1 MDVMKTRL
9 LSWGVA
15 ALAGLAMVGCN
26 PPEPA
31 AGGAGTT
38 TPTASDKKV
47 KIAVSIPTATHGWT
61 AGVVYWA
68 NETAKELGGEAEIT
82 VVTSETASDQAKKLE
97 TIATQGYD
105 ALVILSF
112 EPDVVTPIVKANRDS
127 FGYIV
132 SVDRGLT
139 EPIADVWMRGDNK
152 KFGSE
157 AATFMAEKLGGKGS
171 ILVFRGIAG
180 PVDDDRVAGFQD
192 VMKGFPDIK
201 ILDMQHGDWS
211 RDKSFSVAQNLL
223 VKHAKVD
230 AIWAADDD
238 MALGVEKALQEAG
251 RKGVWMVGGGGMKDV
266 VKRVMDGDELFPATV
281 TYSPKMIA
289 DAIKRC
295 VADLKAGKKS
305 GSAQV
310 DEVLPVDLVKPDTAK
325 DHYFPDAAY

>member
-1 MDVMKTRL
+1 MDLMKTRL

-15 ALAGLAMVGCN
+15 ALAGLAMVACN
-26 PPEPA
+26 PPTPDTGGTTPEPA
-31 AGGAGTT
+31 TT
-38 TPTASDKKV
+38 AKKP

-68 NETAKELGGEAEIT
+68 NETAKELGGDADIT

-97 TIATQGYD
+97 TLATQGYD

-139 EPIADVWMRGDNK
+139 DPIADVWMRGDNK

-211 RDKSFSVAQNLL
+211 RDKSFTLAQNLL

-266 VKRVMDGDELFPATV
+266 IKRVMDGDEMYPATV

-295 VADLKAGKKS
+295 VADLKAGKTK
-305 GSAQV
+305 GTTQV
-310 DEVLPVDLVKPDTAK
+310 DEVLPVELVKPDNAK
-325 DHYFPDAAY
+325 DHYFPEAAY